1 MAVKATENQ
10 IIQQKKSKNNNMNL
24 LKVHRKIWQ
33 HAQRF
38 LGSQQTYD
46 EIFIKDT
53 GLSISLFKLN

>member
-1 MAVKATENQ
+1 
-10 IIQQKKSKNNNMNL
+10 MNL

-46 EIFIKDT
+46 EIFAKYQGAQAQYIAVQAD
-53 GLSISLFKLN
+53 